1 MSLGCDDVCQCF
13 QEPPLFIKFL
23 LRRSGNKSAK
33 FYGVVPLSVS
43 SQSESASISPFE
55 SLMPFLPLF
64 LSHSALCLCPLFEH
78 FSFGL
83 SICVSTAVRA
93 DLMIKTGHNAK
104 RCGGGGGV
112 QVETGEVRGE
122 ARQGQAAVSG
132 VHSSYFPLFILFQFP
147 LYYFSEQSTFAAV

>member
-1 MSLGCDDVCQCF
+1 MSLGCDVCQCF

-104 RCGGGGGV
+104 RCGGGGIG
-112 QVETGEVRGE
+112 GNGRGQ
-122 ARQGQAAVSG
+122 RRSQAGSG
-132 VHSSYFPLFILFQFP
+132 CRERSSLQLFSSFHFVLVPSLLFQ
-147 LYYFSEQSTFAAV
+147 